1 MNNFNKIVDR
11 KETNS
16 VKWDFVNFMYPKLD
30 HDVLPLWV
38 ADMDFQCSS
47 EITKALNKRVNHKI
61 FGYSYFDQEYYNIV
75 KEWFKENYSYEIKE
89 KEINYSPGVVPAIG
103 ILIDILTEKGDGV
116 IIQPPVYG
124 PFKGAILSHD
134 RKVIKNHLIN
144 DDDSYYINFKD
155 LERKVKNP
163 NNKLLILCS
172 PHNPVGRVWT
182 KEELEKIVEI
192 CDENN
197 IYIIADEIHCDLIRS
212 NVKFTSMGTLKKRI
226 QNKLIICTSP
236 SKSFNLAGLQLS
248 NIIIFS
254 NKIKKKWTDEI
265 VKKMHLG
272 LPSPFAITATKAAYS
287 KSKPW
292 LIKVNKYIDDNF
304 KFLEDYLNEHLPK
317 VKYIIPEGTY
327 LAWLNFS
334 EYDLSDEEINDRMI
348 NKGKV
353 AFNKGTLFGRDGKK
367 YQRINVACSREILK
381 EALIRIELAL
391 EK

>member
-1 MNNFNKIVDR
+1 MNSFDKIIDR

-16 VKWDFVNFMYPKLD
+16 IKWDFVNFMYPKLN

-47 EITKALNKRVNHKI
+47 EITRALNKRVNHKI
-61 FGYSYFDQEYYNIV
+61 FGYSYFDQEYYDIV
-75 KEWFKENYSYEIKE
+75 KKWFKENYSYEIKE

-103 ILIDILTEKGDGV
+103 ILINILTEKGDGV

-124 PFKGAILSHD
+124 PFKSTITANN
-134 RKVIKNHLIN
+134 RKVVKNHLIN
-144 DDDSYYINFKD
+144 DNDNYYINFKD

-182 KEELEKIVEI
+182 KEELKKIVKI
-192 CDENN
+192 CTEND
-197 IYIIADEIHCDLIRS
+197 IYIIVDEIHCDLIRS
-212 NVKFTSMGTLKKRI
+212 SIEFTSMGTLKNNIK
-226 QNKLIICTSP
+226 NKLIICTSP

-254 NKIKKKWTDEI
+254 SKIKKKWTDEI

-287 KSKPW
+287 KGKPW
-292 LIKVNKYIDDNF
+292 LIKANKYIDDNF
-304 KFLEDYLNEHLPK
+304 KFLEEYLNEHLPK

-334 EYDLSDEEINDRMI
+334 EYNLSDEEINDRML

-353 AFNKGTLFGRDGKK
+353 AFNRGILFGKDGEK
-367 YQRINVACSREILK
+367 YQRINVACPREILK